1 MRMTLRKDTSP
12 SQKKTLTTTQKNMFV
27 EILNVHP
34 QKEHLRVSANTLLF
48 FNELTTQLIVLTL
61 IDEEPNAL

>member
-1 MRMTLRKDTSP
+1 
-12 SQKKTLTTTQKNMFV
+12 MFV

-61 IDEEPNAL
+61 IDEEPNALWPLQWDSVCE